1 MKQYE
6 KQTKKLATKNEQ
18 VLNHLNSLQDSFSRL
33 NAVKQILEDVKEM
46 ESSAIDK
53 LDDAMIEE
61 KQEILRKNEVSV

>member
-6 KQTKKLATKNEQ
+6 KQIKKLAMKNEQ
-18 VLNHLNSLQDSFSRL
+18 VMNHLNSLQDSFSWL